1 MAAAD
6 TIRGPV
12 SARPEEAQD
21 IANLRTA
28 LEAADNGGTLRYFLA
43 DSAGRRLELPASV
56 FRVLVDVVRAMAR
69 GQSVAVLHYD
79 EELTTQQAAD
89 LLQVSR
95 PYLVR
100 LLEEGKIPYHMV
112 GTHRRIYLRDVLAYK
127 ELRDRRRREALREL
141 RRASEALG
149 LYDEPDVGGG

>member
-1 MAAAD
+1 M
-6 TIRGPV
+6 
-12 SARPEEAQD
+12 Q
-21 IANLRTA
+21 A
-28 LEAADNGGTLRYFLA
+28 L
-43 DSAGRRLELPASV
+43 
-56 FRVLVDVVRAMAR
+56 AR

-100 LLEEGKIPYHMV
+100 LLEEGQIPYHQV
-112 GTHRRIYLRDVLAYK
+112 GTHRRIYLRDLLAYK
-127 ELRDRRRREALREL
+127 EQRDRRRASLREL

-149 LYDEPDVGGG
+149 LYDEPDNGGA

>member
-1 MAAAD
+1 MASAN
-6 TIRGPV
+6 TFGGPV
-12 SARPEEAQD
+12 SARPEEARE
-21 IANLRTA
+21 IESLRAA
-28 LEAADNGGTLRYFLA
+28 LEATGEKATLRYFLT
-43 DSAGRRLELPASV
+43 DSSGRRLELPASV
-56 FRVLVDVVRAMAR
+56 FRVLVDVVRALAR

-100 LLEEGKIPYHMV
+100 LLEEGKIPYHMA

-141 RRASEALG
+141 RRVSEALG
-149 LYDEPDVGGG
+149 LYDEPDAGGD

>member
-1 MAAAD
+1 MVPTD
-6 TIRGPV
+6 TLQGPV
-12 SARPEEAQD
+12 SAGPEEASE
-21 IANLRTA
+21 IERLRAA
-28 LEAADNGGTLRYFLA
+28 LEAALEGEPLRYYLS
-43 DSAGRRLELPASV
+43 DSAGRRVELPASV
-56 FRVLVDVVRAMAR
+56 FRVLVDVVQALAR

-100 LLEEGKIPYHMV
+100 LLEEGQIPYHQV
-112 GTHRRIYLRDVLAYK
+112 GTHRRIYLRDLLAYK
-127 ELRDRRRREALREL
+127 EQRDRRRASLREL

-149 LYDEPDVGGG
+149 LYDEPDNGGA

>member
-1 MAAAD
+1 MVAATD
-6 TIRGPV
+6 TLQGPV
-12 SARPEEAQD
+12 SAKPEEARE
-21 IANLRTA
+21 IESLRAA
-28 LEAADNGGTLRYFLA
+28 LEAAREEGTAILA

-56 FRVLVDVVRAMAR
+56 FRVLVDVVRALAR

-95 PYLVR
+95 PYLIR

-112 GTHRRIYLRDVLAYK
+112 GTHRRVYLRDLLAYK
-127 ELRDRRRREALREL
+127 ALRDRRRGEALREL

-149 LYDEPDVGGG
+149 LYDEPDAGSG